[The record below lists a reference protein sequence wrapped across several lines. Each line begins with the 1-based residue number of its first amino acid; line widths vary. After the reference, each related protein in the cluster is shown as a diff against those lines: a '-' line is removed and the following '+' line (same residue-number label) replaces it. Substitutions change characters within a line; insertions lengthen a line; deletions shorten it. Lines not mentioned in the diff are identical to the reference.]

1 MIFPPTRVTRCV
13 CIEQGYLASGTV
25 FRMFDAYTD
34 DDDEFL
40 LLTDAASQLK

>member
-1 MIFPPTRVTRCV
+1 MCVARRVAL
-13 CIEQGYLASGTV
+13 EQGYLASGTV

-40 LLTDAASQLK
+40 LLTDAANQLK